1 MSSFQ
6 EEVTSQTHDERG
18 TRNQQNEARL
28 STLTELSGATLVL
41 APDPT
46 VHAAI
51 NTAQESNASEK
62 SVESRS
68 TVEDDSKTSGK
79 HETTVTETEEAAS
92 QRHIPSFTAG
102 DIIAYN
108 ERHASVERHEPK
120 LPRTRI
126 SEVSMNASTISKYS
140 EPEKDLESGLDE
152 IDIASWVNDNAA
164 EARTREQNISSL
176 RNTGTTRS
184 LDSFNI
190 PLPNE
195 TQSEFTGLIRFT
207 WFSTYRRL
215 FSIVFAGNLI
225 AVIILTSKLWPTT
238 FRDINLSTLATAASA
253 NFVVAILIRQ
263 DYISNSLYHICWRIP
278 HSTHPRI
285 RQVFAKVYE
294 QGGVHSGAAMAG
306 TCWFLILTAVI
317 IKFYVDR
324 ILMSIPILTLTC
336 ILMSILVLIIVF
348 AWPKSRVKQVVKEKT
363 GEKGATTKKE
373 RSSPGHD
380 RFEMSHRFGGWLAI
394 ALFWAEAML
403 LVDQTRKTNHTS
415 FSHELVRLPTFWFLT
430 IITFH
435 LVLPW
440 LMLRKW
446 TFEVKQCSGHAIQ
459 LSTNHKL
466 EPLSGLAISESPL
479 LEWHP
484 FATFPK
490 VDGTPGTSMIVS
502 AAGDWTKRNVSNP
515 KTQYWVKGFPKTGVL
530 SMALI
535 FKKVLI
541 VTTGSGIGPCLSL
554 MLETHKIKK
563 TQICGILWQAH
574 DPLTTYGTDLVGRV
588 FDNTSNAVIIDTK
601 IQKKQIGRSMEAMET
616 LIPISFNLFVESG
629 AEAVFVIS
637 NKELTK
643 EIVNCLE
650 KRGVPAYGPIWDS

>member
-1 MSSFQ
+1 MSSSQ
-6 EEVTSQTHDERG
+6 EKSVATFSTHNDQDTGSQ
-18 TRNQQNEARL
+18 QKEALL
-28 STLTELSGATLVL
+28 STPTELTGATL
-41 APDPT
+41 PPSPWGHGD
-46 VHAAI
+46 I
-51 NTAQESNASEK
+51 NTAQESNASQK
-62 SVESRS
+62 SVESRGTMES
-68 TVEDDSKTSGK
+68 DYPSSEK
-79 HETTVTETEEAAS
+79 HATTVTETE
-92 QRHIPSFTAG
+92 HIPSFTAG

-108 ERHASVERHEPK
+108 ERHASIDRHEAK
-120 LPRTRI
+120 LPATSI
-126 SEVSMNASTISKYS
+126 SNLSMDDSTTSKSS
-140 EPEKDLESGLDE
+140 EPEKDLEIGLDE
-152 IDIASWVNDNAA
+152 IDLTSWLDKNAV
-164 EARTREQNISSL
+164 EARTREQNIASL
-176 RNTGTTRS
+176 RSSGTTRS
-184 LDSFNI
+184 LSSFNI

-195 TQSEFTGLIRFT
+195 KQSEFTGLMRFT

-225 AVIILTSKLWPTT
+225 AIIILTSKLWPTS
-238 FRDINLSTLATAASA
+238 FRDIDLSTLATAASA
-253 NFVVAILIRQ
+253 NFAAAILIRQ
-263 DYISNSLYHICWRIP
+263 DYISNSFYHICWRIP

-294 QGGVHSGAAMAG
+294 QGGVHSGASIAG
-306 TCWFLILTAVI
+306 TCWFLILTVVI
-317 IKFYVDR
+317 IKFYVDQ
-324 ILMSIPILTLTC
+324 ILMSVPILTLTC
-336 ILMSILVLIIVF
+336 ILMSILVVIIVF
-348 AWPKSRVKQVVKEKT
+348 AWPKSRAKTVVKEKID
-363 GEKGATTKKE
+363 EKGATTKKE
-373 RSSPGHD
+373 RSSPGHN

-403 LVDQTRKTNHTS
+403 VVDQTRKTNHTS
-415 FSHELVRLPTFWFLT
+415 FGSELVKFPTFWFLA
-430 IITFH
+430 IITIH

-459 LSTNHKL
+459 LSTKHKL

-535 FKKVLI
+535 FKRVVV

-554 MLETHKIKK
+554 MLETHHIKK
-563 TQICGILWQAH
+563 TQIASILWQAH
-574 DPLTTYGTDLVGRV
+574 DPLTTYGDDLVGRV
-588 FDNTSNAVIIDTK
+588 FDSTSHAVIIDTK
-601 IQKKQIGRSMEAMET
+601 IMKKRGVAVTAGEHLVPM
-616 LIPISFNLFVESG
+616 SFNLFVESG

-637 NKELTK
+637 NKDLTK
-643 EIVNCLE
+643 EIVNSLE
-650 KRGVPAYGPIWDS
+650 KRGVPAFGPIWDS